1 MKSVVITG
9 VSRGLGFAMAHEFIS
24 RGYRVIGT
32 ARKPEDAARLEQEFQ
47 GPHRVLPVDST
58 DPSGLAK
65 LASIATKDGPVD
77 LVVANAGI
85 INGREA
91 TWKISDQ
98 TWEQNLN
105 VNVMGMV
112 HTIKAFLPGMLDANH
127 GTFVGM
133 SSGWG
138 QSASTGLG
146 PYCASKFAVE
156 GLIGCLVLD
165 LEERGSAVTAV
176 ALDPGGGI
184 NTDMLADCLP
194 DEHNEYRTADVWAKG
209 AVTYIET
216 HLVAGRHSGSQEVPE
231 SAHAVVA
238 ETETGA

>member
-9 VSRGLGFAMAHEFIS
+9 VSRGLGLAKAREFIS

-32 ARKPEDAARLEQEFQ
+32 VRKPEDAARLESVFQ
-47 GPHRVLPVDST
+47 GPHLVLPVDST
-58 DPSGLAK
+58 DPSGLAE
-65 LASIATKDGPVD
+65 LASIAIKDGPID
-77 LVVANAGI
+77 LVIANAGI
-85 INGREA
+85 INGRKPAWE
-91 TWKISDQ
+91 ISDQ
-98 TWEQNLN
+98 AWEQNLN
-105 VNVMGMV
+105 VNVIGIV
-112 HTIKAFLPGMLDANH
+112 HTLKAFLPGMLEANH
-127 GTFVGM
+127 GTFIGM

-138 QSASTGLG
+138 KSASAGLG

-165 LEERGSAVTAV
+165 LEDQGSMVTAV
-176 ALDPGGGI
+176 ALDPGGGV

-216 HLVAGRHSGSQEVPE
+216 HLVAGRNSGSQEVPE
-231 SAHAVVA
+231 CAHAAVA
-238 ETETGA
+238 GLGA